1 MEDDNPLNLKYSTNS
16 INEGWFCPFCNKN
29 NFYNNIKC
37 DNCGKKRNYLKKN
50 DYTPNSII
58 NIDYNDIP
66 VCTSIKVNEN
76 LSNSYLKNSLEM
88 SGMKKENDVQ
98 ETWKCTKCQM
108 EDNNGNFCPNCGI
121 KKPE

>member
-1 MEDDNPLNLKYSTNS
+1 MV
-16 INEGWFCPFCNKN
+16 
-29 NFYNNIKC
+29 
-37 DNCGKKRNYLKKN
+37 KKRNYLKKN

-76 LSNSYLKNSLEM
+76 LSNSSLKNSLEM